1 MSMTEPKATQRE
13 NLDWEEGSV
22 GAFTDIKA
30 QGGARPPVADDAES
44 GFSRATHSFD
54 LRIEELYRRHG
65 FQSPEDISLSVFEPE
80 VITGKLRI
88 MRRGGPSYAEGPTH
102 VELFPPKKPIRVI
115 RSDGP
120 TRYRKGEDEYII
132 WIGTALSLPER
143 RITIARGIGHIL
155 LHKGNQMWMAD
166 RARLDQDEEAERFAF
181 YALAPT
187 YLLEP
192 MLKGRTTF
200 TKADLS
206 ELAQAFSMPEHAMWE
221 RLAIWGDDNGPYA
234 AEWHANALRMIAD
247 RAEAT
252 AGMSRLLDET
262 EDEYEVARAEQERQQ
277 EPTDQ
282 VAETWSEIEQLYES
296 IRSDRRILWSLR
308 EFFQEVYM
316 SEASRSSRNFVWKK
330 IMELRKQIAQD
341 LARLRQLQRA

>member
-1 MSMTEPKATQRE
+1 MMSMTEPKATQVG
-13 NLDWEEGSV
+13 EGSV

-30 QGGARPPVADDAES
+30 QDGARPPVADDAEPD
-44 GFSRATHSFD
+44 FSRATHSFD
-54 LRIEELYRRHG
+54 LRVEELYRQHG

-80 VITGKLRI
+80 VTTGKTRV
-88 MRRGGPSYAEGPTH
+88 MRREGPTYAA
-102 VELFPPKKPIRVI
+102 VLSTKKPVWVI
-115 RSDGP
+115 CSDGT
-120 TRYRKGEDEYII
+120 TRYRRSGKEYII
-132 WIGTALSLPER
+132 WIGTSLSLPER
-143 RITIARGIGHIL
+143 REHIAHEIGHIL
-155 LHKGNQMWMAD
+155 LHRGNQTRMAD
-166 RARLDQDEEAERFAF
+166 RARLNQEDEAKRFSY

-200 TKADLS
+200 TKADLA
-206 ELAQAFSMPEHAMWE
+206 ELAQAFYMPERAMRE
-221 RLAIWGDDNGPYA
+221 RLAIWNDDNGPYA

-262 EDEYEVARAEQERQQ
+262 EDEAARAEPERQQ

-296 IRSDRRILWSLR
+296 IRSNRRILWGLR
-308 EFFQEVYM
+308 ELFQEVYT
-316 SEASRSSRNFVWKK
+316 SEASRSSRDFAWKK

-341 LARLRQLQRA
+341 LARLRQLQGS